1 MCTRSPQNLVF
12 LGYMNADCTY
22 LTKQAGEQLRLRT
35 DDQYAWSI
43 TGDMDTTVSDTSCAY
58 DRFTAEGSKIARR
71 IPTVRP
77 FNIQSAYKLDLQ
89 KVGCQVVFR
98 LNV

>member
-1 MCTRSPQNLVF
+1 MDRKVVDNKLYGTKSKVESLNLVF

-35 DDQYAWSI
+35 DDQYAWHI

-58 DRFTAEGSKIARR
+58 DRF
-71 IPTVRP
+71 
-77 FNIQSAYKLDLQ
+77 
-89 KVGCQVVFR
+89 VV
-98 LNV
+98 LL